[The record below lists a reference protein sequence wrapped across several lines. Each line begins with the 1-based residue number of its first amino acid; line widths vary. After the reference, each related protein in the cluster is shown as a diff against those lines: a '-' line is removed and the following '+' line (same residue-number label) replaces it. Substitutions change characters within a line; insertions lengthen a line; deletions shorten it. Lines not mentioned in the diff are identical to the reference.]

1 MRNHVTFI
9 LLSGNGSRIRQ
20 FSSSRRMLGAV
31 LVLALLGLG
40 ALGLLI
46 GDYQRLKAEVG
57 RSATLERSIAHR
69 DQEIQFQ
76 SRQIE
81 TFANEIN
88 QLKDRLLALSDF
100 ERQIRV
106 IANLEHPAD
115 QDNLFGVGGST
126 PEDLDPGLQL
136 KREPTQL
143 LRAMHEQVRQL
154 EIAAIQKEDGMEK
167 LLGALTQQRNRL
179 ACTPSIRPAKGWIS
193 SQFGYRTSPFTGRRE
208 FHSGIDIAN
217 NHGTSIIATADG
229 VVSFVGKK
237 HLLGNLVVIDHGHG
251 LVTRF
256 AHLDGAL
263 VKRGEKVKR
272 GAVIA
277 KMGNTGRST
286 GPHLHYEVRLN
297 GLPVN
302 PVQYILN

>member
-1 MRNHVTFI
+1 
-9 LLSGNGSRIRQ
+9 
-20 FSSSRRMLGAV
+20 
-31 LVLALLGLG
+31 
-40 ALGLLI
+40 
-46 GDYQRLKAEVG
+46 
-57 RSATLERSIAHR
+57 
-69 DQEIQFQ
+69 
-76 SRQIE
+76 
-81 TFANEIN
+81 
-88 QLKDRLLALSDF
+88 
-100 ERQIRV
+100 
-106 IANLEHPAD
+106 
-115 QDNLFGVGGST
+115 
-126 PEDLDPGLQL
+126 
-136 KREPTQL
+136 
-143 LRAMHEQVRQL
+143 
-154 EIAAIQKEDGMEK
+154 MEK

-256 AHLDGAL
+256 AHLDDAL